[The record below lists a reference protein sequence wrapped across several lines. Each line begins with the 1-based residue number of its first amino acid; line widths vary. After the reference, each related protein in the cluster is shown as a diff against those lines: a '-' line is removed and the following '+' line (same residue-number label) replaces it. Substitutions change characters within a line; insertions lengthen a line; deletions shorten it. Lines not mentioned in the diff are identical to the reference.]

1 MPSGLR
7 RLYSFGAD
15 FKHNLAAA
23 FARRAIGGL
32 HYENRAALSQL
43 RARAESKSSPDLFV
57 LGSSP
62 SVLNLDEKRLA
73 HIQRSFSIGVGF
85 WVFHPFVADAYYF
98 EGAPDQQGWDL
109 WREYMALRSAG
120 PVKPLLLV
128 EPVQTIRSH
137 SRSHLSDLLRQ
148 FEGQAYPTRI
158 FAANAASAAALR
170 LAIAGH
176 RAGLTGSRLMHFRS
190 AVSTA
195 MDIAAR
201 LPSVERVILVGVDLR
216 DRRYFWNSMGI
227 QYKWPGYQNAQQ
239 VPHSTVVRQGEFDN
253 LPIIDFIREFN
264 RNALKPRGK
273 SLLVSSSESVLAEF
287 LPIWSH

>member
-1 MPSGLR
+1 MPSGIR

-23 FARRAIGGL
+23 FARRAVGGL
-32 HYENRAALSQL
+32 RYENKAALSQL
-43 RARAESKSSPDLFV
+43 RARAESKPSTDLFI

-62 SVLNLDEKRLA
+62 SVLDLRDEQFE
-73 HIQRSFSIGVGF
+73 HIGRSLSIGVGF

-98 EGAPDQQGWDL
+98 EGVPDEQGWDL
-109 WREYMALRSAG
+109 WREYMALRSSG

-128 EPVQTIRSH
+128 EPVQTSRAH
-137 SRSHLSDLLRQ
+137 SRSHLFDLLKQ
-148 FEGQAYPTRI
+148 FDGQAYPTRI
-158 FAANAASAAALR
+158 FAANAASAAALK

-176 RAGLTGSRLMHFRS
+176 RAGLTGSRLLHFRS

-201 LPSVERVILVGVDLR
+201 LSSVERVILVGVDLR

-227 QYKWPGYQNAQQ
+227 NYVYPGYQDVRD
-239 VPHSTVVRQGEFDN
+239 VPHSTVVRRSEFDN
-253 LPIIDFIREFN
+253 LSVVDFIREFN
-264 RNALKPRGK
+264 QGALKPGGK
-273 SLLVSSSESVLAEF
+273 SLLVSSSKSALAEF
-287 LPIWSH
+287 LPLWAH